1 MKSALLLIVIIVL
14 GACCTPVWA
23 LGIADFETGVGQDGQ
38 PVGAGIPGFVFAT
51 ASASAIL
58 FADITTG
65 FYNVRSDDGHTYGL
79 GDYFVCGDV
88 AAYVYDQRAITR
100 IDVTSPAPGIK
111 VGYTSSC
118 PVTLEAFD
126 SNDQKIGTTT
136 GLLNMKPSG
145 TGLEYLTLTPTSGLI
160 SYVTLKADIPTEG
173 EGFWMIDNVQ
183 VVPEPTSVF
192 VLASGLGAIL
202 LRRRRTG

>member
-1 MKSALLLIVIIVL
+1 MKSVLLLLVIIVF
-14 GACCTPVWA
+14 GACCTPVSA
-23 LGIADFETGVGQDGQ
+23 SPIADFEGGVGHDGQ
-38 PVGAGIPGFVFAT
+38 AVGAGIPGFVFAT

-58 FADITTG
+58 FADITMG
-65 FYNVRSDDGHTYGL
+65 FYNVSSDNGHSYGL
-79 GDYFVCGDV
+79 GDYFVSGHV

-100 IDVTSPAPGIK
+100 IDVTSPSPGIR

-126 SNDQKIGTTT
+126 SNSQKIGTTT
-136 GLLNMKPSG
+136 GVLNMKPSG
-145 TGLEYLTLTPTSGLI
+145 TGLEYLTLTPTSALI

-183 VVPEPTSVF
+183 VVPEPASALW
-192 VLASGLGAIL
+192 LALSLGGLL
-202 LRRRRTG
+202 VRRRTR